1 MPPAECRPKKTL
13 IIILLALKE
22 EECIETVLGV
32 AEHLL
37 DNAADP
43 NVLDEEGVSALTR
56 AVLLGSSE
64 VMEFLLEAGAD
75 PNQTSDNTAIGRD
88 DEFLISP
95 AHACFKQEGKLLVYN

>member
-1 MPPAECRPKKTL
+1 M
-13 IIILLALKE
+13 
-22 EECIETVLGV
+22 

-43 NVLDEEGVSALTR
+43 NVLDEEGVCALTR

-64 VMEFLLEAGAD
+64 VIECLLEAGAD
-75 PNQTSDNTAIGRD
+75 PNQTSDKTAIQRD

-95 AHACFKQEGKLLVYN
+95 AHACFKQEGKLLVNL